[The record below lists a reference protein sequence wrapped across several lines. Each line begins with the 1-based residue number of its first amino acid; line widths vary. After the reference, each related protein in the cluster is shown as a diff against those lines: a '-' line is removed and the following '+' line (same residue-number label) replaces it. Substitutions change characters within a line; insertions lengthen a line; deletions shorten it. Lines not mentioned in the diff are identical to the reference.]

1 MYVLRRL
8 LVAVPTLFAV
18 SILAFWFVDM
28 IPGDPAAQ
36 LAGNMAS
43 NEEIAAIRSHLG
55 LDRSPI
61 ARYGLFLKGIV
72 DPEIAV
78 SYRTSRPV
86 VQEIGERLPKTLIV
100 AVGGLVLGIVFGV
113 VTGVIC
119 ALRQGGWFDAIVT
132 IFTLAGISMPI
143 YWLGLLCIWLFAVEL
158 RWLPAAGATTPWHF
172 VLPVVVV
179 ATRPAALFSRL
190 VTANLLEVM
199 GKDYLDTARSKGLS
213 ETRVIV
219 CHALRNSLVA
229 AVSVA
234 GVQFGGMLGGSVVT
248 ETVFGIPGLGRLLV
262 EAVGS
267 SDYPVIQY
275 CVLMFAAVFIV
286 INLAVDLIGQW
297 LDPRTQ
303 ENSSATGYGRP

>member
-1 MYVLRRL
+1 MFVLKRL
-8 LVAVPTLFAV
+8 GVALPTLFVV
-18 SILAFWFVDM
+18 SLLAFWFVDL

-36 LAGNMAS
+36 LAGNMATE
-43 NEEIAAIRSHLG
+43 EEIADIRAHLG
-55 LDRSPI
+55 LDRP
-61 ARYGLFLKGIV
+61 AWERYGLFLKGVV
-72 DPEIAV
+72 DPEIAT

-86 VQEIGERLPKTLIV
+86 AKEIAERMPKTLAI
-100 AVGGLVLGIVFGV
+100 AVGGLVLGLAFGV

-132 IFTLAGISMPI
+132 VLTLAGISMPI
-143 YWLGLLCIWLFAVEL
+143 YWLGLLCIWLFAVTL
-158 RWLPAAGATTPWHF
+158 GWLPAAGATTPWHY
-172 VLPVVVV
+172 VLPILVV

-199 GKDYLDTARSKGLS
+199 GRDYLDTARSKGLG

-219 CHALRNSLVA
+219 RHALRNSLVA

-248 ETVFGIPGLGRLLV
+248 ETVFGVPGLGRLLV
-262 EAVGS
+262 EAVGH

-275 CVLMFAAVFIV
+275 CVLMFAAFFVL
-286 INLAVDLIGQW
+286 INLMTDLLGLW
-297 LDPRTQ
+297 LDPRTRDY
-303 ENSSATGYGRP
+303 AAA

>member
-1 MYVLRRL
+1 MFVARRL
-8 LVAVPTLFAV
+8 MVAVPTLIAV
-18 SILAFWFVDM
+18 SLLAFWFVWL
-28 IPGDPAAQ
+28 IPGDPAAS
-36 LAGNMAS
+36 LAGNMATD
-43 NEEIAAIRSHLG
+43 EEIAAIRSHLG
-55 LDRSPI
+55 LDEPPLT
-61 ARYGLFLKGIV
+61 RYFLFLRGVV
-72 DPEIAV
+72 DPEIAT

-86 VQEIGERLPKTLIV
+86 IQEIGERLPKTLAI
-100 AVGGLVLGIVFGV
+100 AVGGLVIGVIFGV

-132 IFTLAGISMPI
+132 TLTLAGISMPI
-143 YWLGLLCIWLFAVEL
+143 YWLGLLCIWLFAVNL
-158 RWLPAAGATTPWHF
+158 RWLPAAGASTPWHF
-172 VLPVVVV
+172 VLPILVV

-219 CHALRNSLVA
+219 RHALRNSLVA

-248 ETVFGIPGLGRLLV
+248 ETVFGVPGIGRLLV
-262 EAVGS
+262 EAVTS

-275 CVLMFAAVFIV
+275 CVLMFAAIFIA
-286 INLAVDLIGQW
+286 INLATDLLSQW
-297 LDPRTQ
+297 LDPRIRQQTA
-303 ENSSATGYGRP
+303 S

>member
-1 MYVLRRL
+1 MYVLRRF
-8 LVAVPTLFAV
+8 LVAIPTLLAV
-18 SILAFWFVDM
+18 SVLAFWFVDM
-28 IPGDPAAQ
+28 IPGDPAAK
-36 LAGNMAS
+36 LAGNMAT
-43 NEEIAAIRSHLG
+43 NEEVAAIRSHLG
-55 LDRSPI
+55 LDQSPV
-61 ARYGLFLKGIV
+61 ARYALFLKGIV

-100 AVGGLVLGIVFGV
+100 AVGGLLLGILFGV

-132 IFTLAGISMPI
+132 IVTLAGISMPI

-158 RWLPAAGATTPWHF
+158 RWLPAAGAATPWHF
-172 VLPVVVV
+172 VLPVIVV

-219 CHALRNSLVA
+219 RHALRNSLVA

-286 INLAVDLIGQW
+286 INLATDLIGQW
-297 LDPRTQ
+297 LDPRTR
-303 ENSSATGYGRP
+303 EKSAATGYGRI